1 MSSAPPPVAPAAHGQ
16 GGRLAPDRMRSAVEA
31 LERGDG
37 DALLRALDGLRPADI
52 AELLEGLNPARRAR
66 LTASLGEALGPDVV
80 AHLSDRVRDEVV
92 ASLSSARVAQI
103 VEALDTDDAL
113 SLVADL
119 GKREQARVLALVAPH
134 ERARIEAGLS
144 YPEGSV
150 GRLMRRAIVA
160 AHEHWTVDEAIDHLR
175 ADDGIPED
183 FWELFVI
190 DDRFR
195 PVGTIRLS
203 WLLRAPR
210 DIALADVMTREL
222 TLLPISTSI
231 EDAALTFRKFGLIS
245 AGVVDADGRL
255 AGVLTADEMVG
266 VAEDAAAQDLLRL
279 SGAGESGDVNE
290 PVEQA
295 YAARVRWL
303 LANLVT
309 ALLASS
315 VIGLFSDTLEGMV
328 TLAALMPIVAG
339 VGGNAGTQT
348 LAVTVRGLATRQIS
362 TRTALPVVARELQ
375 VALMNGLTIA
385 LVIGLGVGMVLA
397 NFTLGAVIGAAML
410 SNILVA
416 GLAGVLVPLGLE
428 RAGAD
433 PAVAS
438 SIFVTMT
445 TDTMGFLIFLGL
457 ASLVL
462 VPG

>member
-1 MSSAPPPVAPAAHGQ
+1 MSAGLPPAAAVPGDD
-16 GGRLAPDRMRSAVEA
+16 GRLAPVVMRAVVDAIES
-31 LERGDG
+31 DSG
-37 DALLRALDGLRPADI
+37 DALVRALDGLRPADI
-52 AELLEGLNPARRAR
+52 AELLERLAPVRRAQ
-66 LTASLGEALGPDVV
+66 LADKIGDAISPEVIS
-80 AHLSDRVRDEVV
+80 HLSDRVRDDVV
-92 ASLSSARVAQI
+92 SNLSSARVAQLI
-103 VEALDTDDAL
+103 ESLDTDDAL
-113 SLVADL
+113 ALVADL
-119 GKREQARVLALVAPH
+119 DRRDKAEVLALMAPH

-144 YPEGSV
+144 YPENSA

-160 AHEHWTVDEAIDHLR
+160 APEHWTVGHTIDHLR
-175 ADDGIPED
+175 ADAGLPED

-190 DDRFR
+190 DPHFR
-195 PVGTIRLS
+195 PLGTVRLS

-210 DIALADVMTREL
+210 SMTLADVMTREQ
-222 TLLPISTSI
+222 TLVPCLAKV
-231 EDAALTFRKFGLIS
+231 DDVALTFRKYSLIS
-245 AGVVDADGRL
+245 AGVVDAEGRL
-255 AGVLTADEMVG
+255 AGVITADEIVG

-295 YAARVRWL
+295 FRARVRWL

-315 VIGLFSDTLEGMV
+315 VIGLFGETITAMV

-348 LAVTVRGLATRQIS
+348 LAVTIRGLATRQIS
-362 TRTALPVVARELQ
+362 ASNALPVVTREMK
-375 VALMNGLTIA
+375 VALMNGLTVA
-385 LVIGLGVGMVLA
+385 TVVGLGVGMVLA
-397 NFTLGAVIGAAML
+397 NFKLGAVIACAML
-410 SNILVA
+410 CNILVA

-438 SIFVTMT
+438 SVFVTMT

-457 ASLVL
+457 ASALL
-462 VPG
+462 ATG

>member
-1 MSSAPPPVAPAAHGQ
+1 
-16 GGRLAPDRMRSAVEA
+16 MRSVADA
-31 LERGDG
+31 LDVGGG
-37 DALLRALDGLRPADI
+37 DALVRALAELRPADI
-52 AELLEGLNPARRAR
+52 AELIERFPPARRAR
-66 LTASLGEALGPDVV
+66 LTAALGDAISAEVV
-80 AHLSDRVRDEVV
+80 GHLSDRMRDEVV
-92 ASLSSARVAQI
+92 GSLSRARVAQL
-103 VEALDTDDAL
+103 VAALDTDDAL
-113 SLVADL
+113 ALVSDL
-119 GKREQARVLALVAPH
+119 GRSEQARVLALMAPH

-144 YPEGSV
+144 YPEDSA
-150 GRLMRRAIVA
+150 GRLMRRAFVA
-160 AHEHWTVDEAIDHLR
+160 AHEGWSVGETIDHLR
-175 ADDGIPED
+175 ADAGLPED

-190 DDRFR
+190 DDAFR
-195 PVGTIRLS
+195 PVGTVRLS

-210 DIALADVMTREL
+210 DMALGDVMTREQ
-222 TLLPISTSI
+222 TLFSCLAPV
-231 EDAALTFRKFGLIS
+231 EDVALSFRKYSLIS
-245 AGVVDADGRL
+245 AAVVDADGRL

-295 YAARVRWL
+295 FRARVRWL

-309 ALLASS
+309 ALVASS
-315 VIGLFSDTLEGMV
+315 VIGLFGDTIAGMV

-348 LAVTVRGLATRQIS
+348 LAVTIRGLATRQIS
-362 TRTALPVVARELQ
+362 ARNAWPVVTRELN
-375 VALMNGLTIA
+375 VALMNGATVA
-385 LVIGLGVGMVLA
+385 TVIGLAVGMVLA
-397 NFTLGAVIGAAML
+397 NFTLGAVIAAAML
-410 SNILVA
+410 CNIVVA

-438 SIFVTMT
+438 SVFVTMT

-457 ASLVL
+457 ASAFL